1 MFDNNDN
8 LLAILGPTNTGKT
21 FTAFEKLFTY
31 SSGIFGF
38 PLRLLARE
46 NYDKAVK
53 RIGLS
58 NVALITGEE
67 KILPKEA
74 KYFFCTVESMP
85 NNISV
90 ECVIID
96 EIQLSADY
104 ERGHIFT
111 DRILNLR
118 GNFQTIFLGSLNIEN
133 LLKKIYPNISI
144 EKKNRFSQLTFL
156 RKQNYSKLKP
166 RSAIIAFN
174 INKVYEIA
182 ESIRA
187 HKGGTA
193 VVLGSLSPRTRNAQV
208 EVYENKNVDFLVA
221 TDAIGMGLNLNI
233 NHVSFSSLEKFDGR
247 YNRNLNP
254 SELGQIAGRAGR
266 YKQDGTFSY
275 TKEAGNLDPLIIQQI
290 ENHNFDNI
298 QKIYWRNSD
307 LDFST
312 IDSLLSSLKK
322 YPVQNFFI
330 HKKNALDE
338 VNFRNLINDNE
349 VKKFL
354 VSKKK
359 FRIIMGYLSN
369 SRF

>member
-1 MFDNNDN
+1 MSNDYEN

-21 FTAFEKLFTY
+21 FTAFEKLFSY

-46 NYDKAVK
+46 NYDKAVR

-85 NNISV
+85 NNVSV

-96 EIQLSADY
+96 EIQLAADY

-111 DRILNLR
+111 DRILNLK
-118 GNFQTIFLGSLNIEN
+118 GSYQTIFLGSLNIEN
-133 LLKKIYPNISI
+133 ILKKIYPKISI
-144 EKKNRFSQLTFL
+144 EKKDRFSQLTFL
-156 RKQNYSKLKP
+156 RKQNFSKLEP

-182 ESIRA
+182 ENIRT

-193 VVLGSLSPRTRNAQV
+193 VVLGSLSPRTRNAQG
-208 EVYENKNVDFLVA
+208 EVYENNNVDYLVA

-247 YNRNLNP
+247 YNRNLIP

-307 LDFST
+307 LDFNS

-322 YPVQNFFI
+322 YPIHNYLI

-349 VKKFL
+349 IKKFL
-354 VSKKK
+354 VSK
-359 FRIIMGYLSN
+359 RNIELLWN
-369 SRF
+369 WRL